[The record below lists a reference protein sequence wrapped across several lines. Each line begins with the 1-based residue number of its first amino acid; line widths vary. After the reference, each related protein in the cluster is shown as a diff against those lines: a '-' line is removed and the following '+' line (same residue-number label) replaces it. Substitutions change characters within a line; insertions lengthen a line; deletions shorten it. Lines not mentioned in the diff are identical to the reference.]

1 MPKALEIDIWQVL
14 EDESNYYKLYFV
26 DKIMKAL
33 KPSQKEN
40 KRYLL
45 ISSGKLNGK
54 KLQEVVEKSILDFV
68 GVLGMSK
75 TGLGW
80 IKAEKDLAPRGA
92 PSNTLKDTS
101 EGKGK
106 VVACI
111 NREAVNSFRAS
122 IVVSEIKMQVEKV
135 SGTLKGLLG

>member
-1 MPKALEIDIWQVL
+1 
-14 EDESNYYKLYFV
+14 
-26 DKIMKAL
+26 MKAL

-80 IKAEKDLAPRGA
+80 IKAEKDLG
-92 PSNTLKDTS
+92 
-101 EGKGK
+101 GK

-135 SGTLKGLLG
+135 SGTLKGLMK